1 MKNGE
6 KGEEIEE
13 IKILDKYLIVPN
25 NYIEYYEDEIYN
37 LKNRLEDQ
45 EMENRAKDETIKEL
59 HKKLRD
65 NKTK

>member
-13 IKILDKYLIVPN
+13 IKIKD
-25 NYIEYYEDEIYN
+25 NYIIVHNDYIEHYEDIINN

-45 EMENRAKDETIKEL
+45 EIEIRAKDETIKEL

-65 NKTK
+65 NKMK

>member
-13 IKILDKYLIVPN
+13 IKIKDKYLIVPK

-65 NKTK
+65 KTK